1 MRFLSIALF
10 TVVGAAVLDHTTH
23 ITPWGFLTL
32 HADRTIVT
40 MNGGAGTPF
49 CSMSTLVATSGQQ
62 LAAYMASG
70 AANPGS
76 TCLVAHPGPV
86 VNRYGALRAEPIT
99 RDGAAWVHIECAQG
113 EYYEAPAASMPGYV
127 APPPAGTVWSY
138 VFGAPVALRLH
149 LTQAQLEAYCDSLFV
164 HPIWQAIRT
173 PPAPMAARG
182 HNMGAIARA
191 AALRSRHAV
200 SAAAADAS
208 SGSDAD

>member
-40 MNGGAGTPF
+40 MNGGAGTPI
-49 CSMSTLVATSGQQ
+49 CSMSTLMATSGQQ

-76 TCLVAHPGPV
+76 TCLIPHADRTG
-86 VNRYGALRAEPIT
+86 NRYGALHLQPIT
-99 RDGAAWVHIECAQG
+99 RDGTAWVHLECAPG

-127 APPPAGTVWSY
+127 APAAATMWTA
-138 VFGAPVALRLH
+138 VFGAPVAAPATPA
-149 LTQAQLEAYCDSLFV
+149 TQAQLEAYCDSLFT
-164 HPIWQAIRT
+164 HPIWQAIRA
-173 PPAPMAARG
+173 PPAPVVAKG
-182 HNMGAIARA
+182 PDMGAIGRA
-191 AALRSRHAV
+191 AALRSRHA
-200 SAAAADAS
+200 AAAAAAAATD
-208 SGSDAD
+208 SDSE